1 MDLRTLILVFE
12 PIIIFLHFGSASETL
27 CSDIP
32 ILSFNK
38 ENCFD
43 KDAIQNVKLQNV
55 GKNPGKALNGLTKF
69 YLQEVG
75 SLKEK
80 RCLLISNVIENHR
93 NQKKQPKIMLITAN
107 FKNNV
112 LSGRTVLEYEDGK
125 MISFDQNENGHFCLT
140 QTIIPKKE
148 EIGPFY
154 TIIKHTNG
162 EKYYSKNLKTV
173 MHCKHFGKIYGISCI
188 HGNLKLVNGFPVLDD
203 SLMEKHE
210 PFDVYLPKYD
220 KRYPKKNNDLA
231 NICHSSKHL
240 SAWLRLIEKDHW
252 LPLDNSKIESKIGL
266 DVDKIIIYLHE
277 ARIPKTLQPSFV
289 EIFHNGILIHSGHF
303 DFDTSGL
310 AKINVKSSKSSFDKL
325 FDSFAKKIPFEFVF
339 SHYLYQEGK
348 LKPQLSNSSLK
359 QSLISF
365 YRYSYW

>member
-1 MDLRTLILVFE
+1 MDLRTLILVFDS
-12 PIIIFLHFGSASETL
+12 IIISLHFGSASETL

-112 LSGRTVLEYEDGK
+112 LSGSTVFEYEDGK
-125 MISFDQNENGHFCLT
+125 IISFDRNEKGKFCLT

-154 TIIKHTNG
+154 TIIKHING

-188 HGNLKLVNGFPVLDD
+188 QGNLKLVNGFPVLDD
-203 SLMEKHE
+203 NLMEKDV
-210 PFDVYLPKYD
+210 PFDIYLPKD
-220 KRYPKKNNDLA
+220 EKRFHTKNNDLA
-231 NICHSSKHL
+231 NICHTSKHL

-252 LPLDNSKIESKIGL
+252 ISLYNSQIESKIGL
-266 DVDKIIIYLHE
+266 DVDKIIIDLHE
-277 ARIPKTLQPSFV
+277 ARIPRTLQPTFV
-289 EIFHNGILIHSGHF
+289 EIFHNGILIQSGEF

-310 AKINVKSSKSSFDKL
+310 AKINVNSSKSSFNKL

-348 LKPQLSNSSLK
+348 LRSQF
-359 QSLISF
+359 QI
-365 YRYSYW
+365 